1 MNTITR
7 KLLPA
12 HKEYLAVSRD
22 LLILKTS
29 SGIQRFTDCD
39 SEVLPGKDIRLC
51 FPELIGCEESLAEI
65 LQERQDSLELK
76 GIARFKEPSSPF
88 YIDLSIKSFE
98 RGLIVL
104 LEDST
109 FKILL
114 EQKTLPKKSPMNL
127 FLKTLTASRNYV
139 DKILTSIIDALLVT
153 TQSGI
158 IITAN
163 KAALALFEYPPEE
176 LINQSISKI
185 IPDENFF
192 LLGTEQNPLSQSKF
206 LKDDSVVC
214 LTKTGKRLTVAF
226 SSSVIETEIKGLKN
240 FVYIGRDITQR
251 QRSEQLLQVEHTTTR
266 ILATSATLS
275 EATTKILS
283 TICSQLEW
291 DLGEFWSVDPQA
303 NALRLSSSWHR
314 QSLNF
319 PPFEL
324 VSEQIRFL
332 PKLGLPGRIWANG
345 ESAWIHDVVHDE
357 NFLRTE
363 SAAKEGLHGA
373 FGFPIKCGSEV
384 KGVMTFFSR
393 KTQEVQS
400 DFQAMIAVIGSQI
413 SQFLLRF
420 QAEAALRESKERFH
434 SAFDYTPIGMA
445 LVALDGRWLQ
455 VNRSLC
461 EIVGYLEQ
469 ELLSKTLQDL
479 TYSEDREI
487 DKGYVRQLLLGEI
500 RYFQIEKRYL
510 HQLGHIVWVHLS
522 VSLVR
527 DVQGHPLHFISQIQ
541 DITER
546 KQAENDALKQS
557 EERFRSI
564 ADSAPVLMWMTDADG
579 LCTYVNQWWLDF
591 TGRTLEQELGFGW
604 TTGIPTLELE
614 HYNTLFHRAFG
625 TRESLWMEHRLRHH
639 TGEHRWILVSGSPQ
653 YLGTEFI
660 GYICSCVDITEC
672 KNAETI
678 RYESEEG
685 FKSVM
690 NNSAAVAFLK
700 DSEGRILYV
709 NKTLERNFNVKLT
722 DLQGKTDFD
731 WLPEETA
738 KHLRENDIYVLSTS
752 KSTQIVE
759 IIPTPDRCFHYW
771 LVFKFPFTDSQGR
784 QLLGGVAI
792 DITELKLLEQQLFE
806 EKELAQVTLQSIR
819 DAVITTDASG
829 KIKYLNPVA
838 EQLTGWSLQD
848 ALAKPLAEVFRVVN
862 ETTHLTVENA
872 VEKALRSGCTVGS
885 TKDSVLITRDG
896 TDIAIDESAAPIRA
910 KDGQIIGAVMVF
922 QDVSQTRSMV
932 RQLSWQAT
940 HDALTGLFNRK
951 ELEQR
956 LQLALSSAKRE
967 SQQHAIFY
975 LDLDRFKIVNDTCGH
990 TAGDELLRQVA
1001 TLFQGSIRSSDTLAR
1016 LGGDEF
1022 GILLEGCPL
1031 ESALRIANTLLQR
1044 IQKFRFVWQDK
1055 TFHIGVSIGLVM
1067 VNAESLSINSI
1078 LSTADAAC
1086 YLAKNKGRNRVHIYQ
1101 ANDSEL
1107 AQAKGETQWVMRIA
1121 QALEENRFCLYQQ
1134 KIVSTASTQP
1144 HREHYEV
1151 LLRLNDEMGN
1161 VVSPMAFIPAAE
1173 RYNFM
1178 PAIDRWVI
1186 SQLFARLGQTKW
1198 SRCTSESGNY
1208 GCIYAINLSSDS
1220 INEDQFIDFLREQLA
1235 LHQIPPQVICF
1246 ETTETVAIA
1255 NMGKAASLIH
1265 SLKELGCRFG
1275 LDDFGSGMSSFSYL
1289 KHLPVDYLKID
1300 GSFVRH
1306 IVEEQI
1312 DLAMVQAINQIGH
1325 LMGIQ
1330 TIAKF
1335 VENEDI
1341 FEKIKAIGVDYA
1353 QGYGIAKPQP
1363 LCFN

>member
-1 MNTITR
+1 MNTIAR
-7 KLLPA
+7 KLLPD
-12 HKEYLAVSRD
+12 HKQYLAVSRD
-22 LLILKTS
+22 LLILETS

-39 SEVLPGKDIRLC
+39 NEVLPGKDVRLC
-51 FPELIGCEESLAEI
+51 FPELIGCQEDITEI
-65 LQERQDSLELK
+65 LQERQDSFELK
-76 GIARFKEPSSPF
+76 GIARFKEPGSPF
-88 YIDLSIKSFE
+88 YIDLSIRSFE

-109 FKILL
+109 FRIPL
-114 EQKTLPKKSPMNL
+114 EQKSLPKSYPMNL

-139 DKILTSIIDALLVT
+139 DKILTSIVDALLVT
-153 TQSGI
+153 TQSGT
-158 IITAN
+158 IITVN
-163 KAALALFEYPPEE
+163 KGAIDLFEYSPEE

-185 IPDENFF
+185 ITDENFL
-192 LLGTEQNPLSQSKF
+192 LLGIEQNPLSQSKF

-214 LTKTGKRLTVAF
+214 QTKTGKKLAVAF
-226 SSSVIETEIKGLKN
+226 SSSVIETEIKGLQN

-251 QRSEQLLQVEHTTTR
+251 KRSEQLLLVEHTTTR
-266 ILATSATLS
+266 ILASSATVS

-283 TICSQLEW
+283 AICSQLEW
-291 DLGEFWSVDPQA
+291 DLGEFWSVDLPA
-303 NALRLSSSWHR
+303 NALRLSSGWHR
-314 QSLNF
+314 QNVNF

-332 PKLGLPGRIWANG
+332 PNLGLPGRIWANG
-345 ESAWIHDVVHDE
+345 ESAWINDVVDDE
-357 NFLRTE
+357 DFLRSE

-384 KGVMTFFSR
+384 KGIMTFFSR
-393 KTQEVQS
+393 KIQEVQP
-400 DFQAMIAVIGSQI
+400 DLLAMIIVIGSQI
-413 SQFLLRF
+413 GQFMLRC
-420 QAEAALRESKERFH
+420 QAEAALRESKERFR

-461 EIVGYLEQ
+461 EIVGYSEQ
-469 ELLSKTLQDL
+469 ELLIKTLQDL
-479 TYSEDREI
+479 TYSDDREI
-487 DKGYVRQLLLGEI
+487 DKGHVRQLLLDEI

-510 HQLGHIVWVHLS
+510 HKLGHLVWVLLS

-527 DVQGHPLHFISQIQ
+527 DVQGHPLHFIAQIQ

-546 KQAENDALKQS
+546 KQAENALKQS
-557 EERFRSI
+557 EQRFRSM
-564 ADSAPVLMWMTDADG
+564 ADRAPVLMWMTDADG

-604 TTGIPTLELE
+604 TTGIPINELE
-614 HYNTLFHRAFG
+614 HYNSFLQRALA
-625 TRESLWMEHRLRHH
+625 TRESLWIEHRLHHH
-639 TGEHRWILVSGSPQ
+639 TGAYRWILMSGLPR
-653 YLGTEFI
+653 YVGTEFV
-660 GYICSCVDITEC
+660 GYIGSCVDITER
-672 KNAETI
+672 KNAEAT
-678 RYESEEG
+678 RYESEES
-685 FKSVM
+685 FKTVM
-690 NNSAAVAFLK
+690 SNSPAVAFLK
-700 DSEGRILYV
+700 DSQGRIVYV
-709 NKTLERNFNVKLT
+709 NKTLERNFNVKLS
-722 DLQGKTDFD
+722 DLLGKTDFD

-738 KHLRENDIYVLSTS
+738 KQLHENDIYVLSTS
-752 KSTQIVE
+752 KTKQIVE
-759 IIPTPDRCFHYW
+759 IIPAPDRCFHYW
-771 LVFKFPFTDSQGR
+771 LVFKFPLTDGKGR
-784 QLLGGVAI
+784 QLLGGVAN

-806 EKELAQVTLQSIR
+806 EKELAQVTLQSIG

-838 EQLTGWSLQD
+838 EKLTGWSLQD

-872 VEKALRSGCTVGS
+872 VEKALRSGCTVGF

-910 KDGQIIGAVMVF
+910 KDGQIVGAVMVF
-922 QDVSQTRSMV
+922 QDVSQTRSMA

-956 LQLALSSAKRE
+956 LEVALSSAKRE
-967 SQQHAIFY
+967 SQQHALCY

-990 TAGDELLRQVA
+990 TAGDELLRQIA
-1001 TLFQGSIRSSDTLAR
+1001 TLFQGSMRSSDTLAR

-1031 ESALRIANTLLQR
+1031 ESAVRIANTLLQR

-1055 TFHIGVSIGLVM
+1055 TFNIGVSIGLVI
-1067 VNAESLSINSI
+1067 VNAESLSINSV

-1086 YLAKNKGRNRVHIYQ
+1086 YMAKNKGRNRVHIYQ

-1107 AQAKGETQWVMRIA
+1107 ALAKGETQWVMRIA
-1121 QALEENRFCLYQQ
+1121 QALEENRFCLYHQ

-1144 HREHYEV
+1144 HKEHYEV

-1178 PAIDRWVI
+1178 QAIDRWVI
-1186 SQLFARLGQTKW
+1186 SKLFARLGQTKW
-1198 SRCTSESGNY
+1198 SRITSESSNY
-1208 GCIYAINLSSDS
+1208 GCIYAINLSSAS
-1220 INEDQFIDFLREQLA
+1220 INEDQFMDFLREQLA

-1246 ETTETVAIA
+1246 EITETVAIA
-1255 NMGKAASLIH
+1255 NMGKATSLSH
-1265 SLKELGCRFG
+1265 ALKELGYRFA
-1275 LDDFGSGMSSFSYL
+1275 LDDFGMKLSSFGYL
-1289 KHLPVDYLKID
+1289 KHLAVDYLKID
-1300 GSFVRH
+1300 GSFVKH

-1312 DLAMVQAINQIGH
+1312 DLAMVQAINKIGH
-1325 LMGIQ
+1325 LMG
-1330 TIAKF
+1330 
-1335 VENEDI
+1335 
-1341 FEKIKAIGVDYA
+1341 YA
-1353 QGYGIAKPQP
+1353 
-1363 LCFN
+1363 NDR